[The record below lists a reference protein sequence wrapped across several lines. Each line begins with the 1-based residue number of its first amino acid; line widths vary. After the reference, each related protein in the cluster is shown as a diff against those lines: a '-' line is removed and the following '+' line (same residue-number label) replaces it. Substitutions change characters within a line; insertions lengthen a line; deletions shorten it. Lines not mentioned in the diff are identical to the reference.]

1 MATTECPTTT
11 CSFTGPVCVTKLNQ
25 IVYDTYTDYY
35 ALCEN
40 GIISYPYPVGPGIQC
55 YNGEAVYSSG
65 TVPEEN
71 YTCDF
76 EGIRCLSTDGVFQ
89 SGYCLEN
96 YRRCVDGLL
105 SAQQTVDQGYICN
118 SGQIRSCDNCQ
129 CRAPIHRCSFV
140 GIQCVTEF
148 GYVTTEFATDYYREC
163 VNGYSTIPSRPPNNY
178 KCKDKGFVLPTTC
191 DYILPNSLCNFC
203 HNICVNED
211 GTRNDYSCTS
221 YYATCQN
228 NLVNTTLVPAGYQCL
243 RGQLI
248 LSDFC
253 SVKPTEPPTTMP
265 PTTMPP
271 TTEPPTTEPPT
282 TEPPTTQPPTT
293 QPPTTQP
300 PTTEPPTTEP
310 PTTQPPTTQPPTTE
324 PPTTEPPTTQPPTT
338 QPPTTQPPTLPPCPT
353 TEAPTTLPPC
363 PPTDEPTP
371 TPCMTCPRGP
381 TGPRG
386 ETGATGPT
394 GEPGEMGP
402 QGPTGPTGE
411 PGETGPVGPR
421 GPAGLDGIPGMEG
434 PTGPTGEPGPQ
445 GPQGPTGPTGPA
457 ATSAFG
463 RKYDNSTNNIN
474 LQENVAQTIPLASNG
489 PNSGIGVDTA
499 NALTINESGT
509 YKVDYYFSGS
519 TSQNANITV
528 EINQNQTSIGS
539 TTIIKDTTANVDT
552 DFIGSSINSFAAGD
566 KITLTIESTST
577 VTVTP
582 TTGTSA
588 YLNIYK
594 I

>member
-300 PTTEPPTTEP
+300 PT
-310 PTTQPPTTQPPTTE
+310 
-324 PPTTEPPTTQPPTT
+324 
-338 QPPTTQPPTLPPCPT
+338 LPPCPT

-445 GPQGPTGPTGPA
+445 GPQGVTGPQGRQGPQGPTGEPGPSGAPGATGATGATGPMGPTGPTGAPGPSGA
-457 ATSAFG
+457 PGATGATGEEGPEGPEGPTGAPGATGATGPTGAPGVRGGTGPRGATGERGATGITGATGATGPSASIEEDERLLQSMNFVE
-463 RKYDNSTNNIN
+463 KNN
-474 LQENVAQTIPLASNG
+474 LQLTRSVTNRLTVIIPSDTSSQLDMCEVAA
-489 PNSGIGVDTA
+489 
-499 NALTINESGT
+499 
-509 YKVDYYFSGS
+509 
-519 TSQNANITV
+519 
-528 EINQNQTSIGS
+528 
-539 TTIIKDTTANVDT
+539 
-552 DFIGSSINSFAAGD
+552 
-566 KITLTIESTST
+566 
-577 VTVTP
+577 
-582 TTGTSA
+582 
-588 YLNIYK
+588 
-594 I
+594 